1 MENVISKVYKGS
13 IAEELGIEPKDKLI
27 SINGKKVKDIIDYRF
42 MMCDEYVVVE
52 IEKPYGEVWELEIEK
67 EYDDKLGIEFEN
79 GILDNAK
86 SCTNNCIFCF
96 IDQLPKGMRQTLY
109 FKDDDSRLSFLQ
121 GNFVTL
127 TNMSDDDI
135 NRIIDYKISPIN
147 ISVQTT
153 NPELRIKML
162 HNRFAG
168 NLLPRMKK
176 LADAGIEMNCQIVLC
191 PGINNGDE
199 LIKTVNDL
207 YAFYPAV
214 KNVAGVPVGVT
225 NYREGLFNV
234 DTFDSEKAKLEIEN
248 VKKLQEKFMNEI
260 GSPFIRLSDEFY
272 VLSGERIPSADFYG
286 DFDQFEDGIGMIR
299 TFRDNIKENI
309 EFLSKD
315 IKCSY
320 TMITGVLAYDEIKA
334 AADVIMKKNKNI
346 KINVIKVIN
355 EFFGE
360 KITVAGLL
368 TGTDIIKYAKRSEL
382 GKYVILPEN
391 MLKSDEKVFL
401 DDVSVSDLEKELNK
415 KAIICRS
422 SGDDLIQLINENSK
436 EE

>member
-42 MMCDEYVVVE
+42 MMCDEYIVVE
-52 IEKPYGEVWELEIEK
+52 IEKPYGEIWELEIEK
-67 EYDDKLGIEFEN
+67 EYDEKLGIEFEN
-79 GILDNAK
+79 GILDKAK

-96 IDQLPKGMRQTLY
+96 IDQLPKGMRKTLY

-168 NLLPRMKK
+168 NLIPRMKK
-176 LADAGIEMNCQIVLC
+176 LAEAGIEMNCQIVLC

-207 YAFYPAV
+207 YKFYPAV
-214 KNVAGVPVGVT
+214 RNVAGVPVGVT
-225 NYREGLFNV
+225 DYREGLFNMN
-234 DTFDSEKAKLEIEN
+234 TFDAEKARIEIKN
-248 VKKLQEKFMNEI
+248 VKKLQEKFMKEI

-272 VLSGERIPSADFYG
+272 VLSGEEIPNTDFYG
-286 DFDQFEDGIGMIR
+286 SFDQFEDGIGMIR
-299 TFRDNIKENI
+299 TFRDNIEENI
-309 EFLSKD
+309 EFLLDD
-315 IKCSY
+315 IESSY
-320 TMITGVLAYDEIKA
+320 TMITGVLAYDEIKN
-334 AADVIMKKNKNI
+334 AADMIMKKNKNV
-346 KINVIKVIN
+346 KINVIRVIN

-368 TGTDIIKYAKRSEL
+368 TGRDIIKYAKKSEL
-382 GKYVILPEN
+382 GKYIILPEN
-391 MLKSDEKVFL
+391 MLKDDEKIFL
-401 DDVSVSDLEKELNK
+401 DDTSVKDMERELNRK
-415 KAIICRS
+415 IIICRS
-422 SGDDLIQLINENSK
+422 TGEDLIKLINESGR

>member
-153 NPELRIKML
+153 NTELRIKML

>member
-153 NPELRIKML
+153 NTELRIKML

-214 KNVAGVPVGVT
+214 KNIAGVPVGVT

-260 GSPFIRLSDEFY
+260 ESPFIRLSDEFY

-422 SGDDLIQLINENSK
+422 SGEDLIQLINENSK